1 MATKD
6 VDKAVAVRRVVEYLG
21 VDMADTVAMGDA
33 KVDIPM
39 FEACATS
46 VCMGSGGD
54 EAKAAADFVTTDVDE
69 DGLWNVFSHLGL
81 L

>member
-39 FEACATS
+39 FEACVTS